1 VILTVEDFTAKSLV
15 VVSYEAQANIEI

>member
-15 VVSYEAQANIEI
+15 VVSYEGQANIEI